1 MEKPS
6 KAKTP
11 SRRTFLNRSAILAV
25 GAVALPRAGV
35 PSTHQSPANPVVDLS
50 REKIVQFSIVVRD
63 REAVAKRFEQIF
75 GVAWRFYD
83 FRPKRILLQNGAPAD
98 GNCYLK
104 IAIGS
109 LGGRSLKLVQPVS
122 GQSSYAEF
130 LKKNGEGFYTIGL
143 GTMEN
148 HDRLV
153 AALKQA
159 GVAVEMQGDL
169 GNGAKF
175 SILGT
180 ADDLGCRLELSSPAK
195 NANESNLIQTGKSIP
210 AGLSFVEVDKPAF
223 SGGKK
228 LNQVGIVVGDEKKAA
243 KRFEELLGIGNW
255 KYSYGPPGLINAF
268 LNGKSVKESEMQ
280 SLDVAFANGWLGDIQ
295 IEIIRPIGIRPG
307 GCHQVFLD
315 RHGNGIQHVSF
326 GLQADYAAVVEGLQ
340 KAGIGSEFSASIKA
354 RGVTACYFATQSQLG
369 GFQLEIVGRTEA

>member
-1 MEKPS
+1 MDKPGETRT
-6 KAKTP
+6 A
-11 SRRTFLNRSAILAV
+11 SRRTFLRRSAILAA
-25 GAVALPRAGV
+25 GAVALPGAGV
-35 PSTHQSPANPVVDLS
+35 TSTNQSAAKPVVDLS
-50 REKIVQFSIVVRD
+50 REKIIQFGLVVRD
-63 REAVAKRFEQIF
+63 RERVAKRFEEIF
-75 GVAWRFYD
+75 GIEWRFYD
-83 FRPKRILLQNGAPAD
+83 FRPKGVLLRNQASAD
-98 GNCYLK
+98 ANCYLK
-104 IAIGS
+104 IAVGF

-143 GTMEN
+143 GTLAN
-148 HDRLV
+148 HDQFV

-169 GNGAKF
+169 GSGARF

-180 ADDLGCRLELSSPAK
+180 ADDLGCRLEFSSPAE
-195 NANESNLIQTGKSIP
+195 NAHESNLIQTGKSMP
-210 AGLSFVEVDKPAF
+210 ARSSFVDVDKPVF

-228 LNQVGIVVGDEKKAA
+228 LTQVGIVVRDEKKAA

-268 LNGKSVKESEMQ
+268 LNGKPVTESAMQ

-326 GLQADYAAVVEGLQ
+326 GLQADYTEVVEGLK

-354 RGVTACYFATQSQLG
+354 RGVTACYFATQDQLG
-369 GFQLEIVGRTEA
+369 GFQLEIVGRTES